1 MKYFLILL
9 TAVSMISCID
19 EEMPKDY
26 FTQNETDIDKYI
38 EDNNLDPI
46 KTESG
51 LRYIIEEEG
60 TGDFPED
67 GSEIVMK
74 YKGTFLN
81 GNVFDQSGSDNYTTF
96 LYNLI
101 YGFREGLKLMKEG
114 SKAKLIVPFHI
125 AYGYSDTQGIPI
137 GSVLVF
143 DIEVI
148 AINEGIDFLTKNEED
163 IAEYIEEN
171 NLDPIKTE
179 SGLYYI
185 IEEQGEG
192 DFPTETS
199 KVTVRYEGYFLNGDV
214 FSRNTTDGI
223 TTTLDKVIPG
233 WKEGIQLF
241 KEGGKGKL
249 IIPFNL
255 GYGYVRKSTI
265 PVGSVLVFNIELT
278 DVSL

>member
-1 MKYFLILL
+1 
-9 TAVSMISCID
+9 
-19 EEMPKDY
+19 
-26 FTQNETDIDKYI
+26 
-38 EDNNLDPI
+38 
-46 KTESG
+46 
-51 LRYIIEEEG
+51 
-60 TGDFPED
+60 
-67 GSEIVMK
+67 
-74 YKGTFLN
+74 
-81 GNVFDQSGSDNYTTF
+81 
-96 LYNLI
+96 
-101 YGFREGLKLMKEG
+101 MKEG